1 MLAKIYCANI
11 SFVQEWLS
19 RVALVAELIR
29 SKLAVAAAAAIF
41 RRHFSQV
48 ADES

>member
-1 MLAKIYCANI
+1 MHAKIYCTNI

-19 RVALVAELIR
+19 RVALVAGLIR
-29 SKLAVAAAAAIF
+29 SKLAVVAAAIF

-48 ADES
+48 TDES